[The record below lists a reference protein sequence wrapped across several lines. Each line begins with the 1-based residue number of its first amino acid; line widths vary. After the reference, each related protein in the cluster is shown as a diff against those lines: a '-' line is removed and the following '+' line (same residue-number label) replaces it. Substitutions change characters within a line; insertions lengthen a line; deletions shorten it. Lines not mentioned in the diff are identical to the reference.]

1 LILGGSGGVIYRYRK
16 NAIHTITINSL
27 VKETLV
33 RELSG
38 VILVDAISLAGHTTV
53 TGIVSYNSRNLVG
66 VVRIELT

>member
-1 LILGGSGGVIYRYRK
+1 VAVEGSYIDTEK
-16 NAIHTITINSL
+16 MLFINSL